1 LWQQKAKSWNW
12 TVPVLLEELEKW
24 SDGISMEK
32 SEVDMW
38 RLRSN
43 IARKFSD
50 YIDDS
55 GNLTKP
61 SRLNSISMTEQVTP
75 R

>member
-1 LWQQKAKSWNW
+1 
-12 TVPVLLEELEKW
+12 
-24 SDGISMEK
+24 
-32 SEVDMW
+32 MW
-38 RLRSN
+38 KIRSN

-61 SRLNSISMTEQVTP
+61 SRLNSISVTEHVTP
-75 R
+75 REHKYFTSRKLNDSFSYNGSKQKLNFSII

>member
-1 LWQQKAKSWNW
+1 
-12 TVPVLLEELEKW
+12 
-24 SDGISMEK
+24 
-32 SEVDMW
+32 MW
-38 RLRSN
+38 KIRSN

-75 R
+75 RQRKYLTSRKLDDSFSYKGSKQKLNFSAI

>member
-1 LWQQKAKSWNW
+1 
-12 TVPVLLEELEKW
+12 
-24 SDGISMEK
+24 
-32 SEVDMW
+32 MW
-38 RLRSN
+38 RIRSN

-61 SRLNSISMTEQVTP
+61 SRLNSISMTEQVSP
-75 R
+75 RENKYMTTRKMNDGYSYNGSKQKLNYSVL